1 MRNKFINR
9 ISIILAMVLI
19 FMLASNAFGQDRR
32 ADSYSEGYGS
42 HGMMG
47 QDPDEILK
55 YGREMMR
62 YGFHEKGMPGGSNK
76 YPGYGRHLSDDTIK
90 KLNTEQKAFIK
101 ATEDFRQIIY
111 EKELYLKVELAKKDP
126 DTAIALSFQKDISE
140 ARGKFEQK
148 MIEHLIRMKKINFE
162 AERK

>member
-9 ISIILAMVLI
+9 ISIIPAMVLA

-32 ADSYSEGYGS
+32 AGSYSEGYGS

-76 YPGYGRHLSDDTIK
+76 YPGYDRYLGDDTIK
-90 KLNTEQKAFIK
+90 KLNAEQEAFIK
-101 ATEDFRQIIY
+101 ATEKFRQTIY
-111 EKELYLKVELAKKDP
+111 E
-126 DTAIALSFQKDISE
+126 LS
-140 ARGKFEQK
+140 
-148 MIEHLIRMKKINFE
+148 LIHI
-162 AERK
+162 

>member
-9 ISIILAMVLI
+9 ISIIPAMVLT

-32 ADSYSEGYGS
+32 AENYSEGYGS

-47 QDPDEILK
+47 QDPDEILR

-62 YGFHEKGMPGGSNK
+62 YDFHEKGMPGGSSK
-76 YPGYGRHLSDDTIK
+76 YPGYNSYLNDDTIK
-90 KLNTEQKAFIK
+90 KLNAEQKEFIK
-101 ATEDFRQIIY
+101 ATENFRQTIY

-126 DTAIALSFQKDISE
+126 DTATALSFQKDISE

-148 MIEHLIRMKKINFE
+148 MIEHLIRMKKINQE
-162 AERK
+162 AEKR